1 MQQAAADAA
10 KKLENATE
18 EAEETATRVSEGG
31 GSTGSARST
40 GGLSGS
46 TAAGDLV
53 GPRHAAGGPYICIRR
68 RPVFWV
74 CCVFV
79 TYDCS
84 EVYQ

>member
-53 GPRHAAGGPYICIRR
+53 GPRHAAGGLFFGFVVFLSLTTVVKCIS
-68 RPVFWV
+68 
-74 CCVFV
+74 
-79 TYDCS
+79 DGLS
-84 EVYQ
+84 D